1 MRNLLNHSAL
11 ALTALLAFS
20 AMAAAQGT
28 IGTPSL
34 DKVNIGPGGPAPRHD
49 LNGTWVGPVVQRQAA
64 VVPEFTP
71 LGQKLLDLNK
81 PEAKF
86 KVSGT
91 NDPFVRSCDPLGFP
105 RNMLFEMR
113 SVPSGEMLGMTFASL
128 PQRLL
133 VLTQFQK
140 VWREIW
146 TDGRQLPANVGQK
159 GGPDPRYY
167 GYSVGHWEADNIF
180 VADTVGVDDS
190 TWLNKFGYPHT
201 VDVHIQERYTRK
213 DQNDL
218 SQTITVDDPK
228 LYAKPFMLVTSDFKW
243 LPDQNLAEQLCIP
256 SQLNQYLSLIGDPA
270 Q

>member
-1 MRNLLNHSAL
+1 
-11 ALTALLAFS
+11 
-20 AMAAAQGT
+20 
-28 IGTPSL
+28 
-34 DKVNIGPGGPAPRHD
+34 
-49 LNGTWVGPVVQRQAA
+49 
-64 VVPEFTP
+64 
-71 LGQKLLDLNK
+71 
-81 PEAKF
+81 
-86 KVSGT
+86 
-91 NDPFVRSCDPLGFP
+91 
-105 RNMLFEMR
+105 
-113 SVPSGEMLGMTFASL
+113 MTFASL

-190 TWLNKFGYPHT
+190 TWLNKFGYPHS
-201 VDVHIQERYTRK
+201 VNVHIQERYTRK

-218 SQTITVDDPK
+218 GQTITVDDPK
-228 LYAKPFMLVTSDFKW
+228 LYAKPFVLVTSDFKW

-256 SQLNQYLSLIGDPA
+256 SQLNQYLSLVGDPA